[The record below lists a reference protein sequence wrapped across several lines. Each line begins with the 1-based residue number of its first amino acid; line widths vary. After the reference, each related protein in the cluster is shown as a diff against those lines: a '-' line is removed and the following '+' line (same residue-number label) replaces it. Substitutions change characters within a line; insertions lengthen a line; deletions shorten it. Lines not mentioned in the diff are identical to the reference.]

1 VRIVLLS
8 LVISTVLSC
17 GSSQGMQQD
26 VGAATVTE
34 DQSDV
39 SGCEYVAKVAAS
51 ADIRSVDGDR
61 ARAMDLAFDRL
72 RNDALHKRCDTV
84 YLMSVVE
91 TTTHIEMTGEG
102 YRCELPGITDAPG
115 SGQVP

>member
-1 VRIVLLS
+1 MRIVLLF

-17 GSSQGMQQD
+17 GSSPGFQQD

-34 DQSDV
+34 SQSDV
-39 SGCEYVAKVAAS
+39 SGCKYVAKVAAS

-84 YLMSVVE
+84 YLMSVEE

-102 YRCELPGITDAPG
+102 YRCEPSGISDAPG
-115 SGQVP
+115 AGRVP

>member
-1 VRIVLLS
+1 
-8 LVISTVLSC
+8 
-17 GSSQGMQQD
+17 M
-26 VGAATVTE
+26 E
-34 DQSDV
+34 
-39 SGCEYVAKVAAS
+39 
-51 ADIRSVDGDR
+51 
-61 ARAMDLAFDRL
+61 LAFDRL

-84 YLMSVVE
+84 YLMSVEE

>member
-1 VRIVLLS
+1 MRIVLLF
-8 LVISTVLSC
+8 LVISTLLSC
-17 GSSQGMQQD
+17 GSSQGFQQD

-34 DQSDV
+34 SKADV
-39 SGCEYVAKVAAS
+39 SGCKYVAKVAAS

-84 YLMSVVE
+84 YLMSVEE

-102 YRCELPGITDAPG
+102 YRCEPPGISDAPG
-115 SGQVP
+115 AGRVP

>member
-1 VRIVLLS
+1 MRIVLLF

-17 GSSQGMQQD
+17 GSSQGFQQD

-34 DQSDV
+34 SKADV
-39 SGCEYVAKVAAS
+39 SGCKYVAKVAAS

-84 YLMSVVE
+84 YLMSVEE

-102 YRCELPGITDAPG
+102 YRCEPPGISDAPG
-115 SGQVP
+115 AGRVP

>member
-39 SGCEYVAKVAAS
+39 SGCEYVAKVTAS

-91 TTTHIEMTGEG
+91 TTTYIEMTGEG